1 MHLDICVR
9 YIFSLQG
16 KFLRKVQSRV
26 FATISKTLVGKKFL
40 KSVHSYN
47 SFFVWHD
54 FCFCTFFAYVS
65 WKSNNKLMKPKLCK
79 TIRNCFNYERAL
91 GTFFLTSVFEI
102 MAKTL
107 NSKKQLNEQM
117 LSNLNNHSLGLP

>member
-1 MHLDICVR
+1 
-9 YIFSLQG
+9 
-16 KFLRKVQSRV
+16 
-26 FATISKTLVGKKFL
+26 
-40 KSVHSYN
+40 
-47 SFFVWHD
+47 
-54 FCFCTFFAYVS
+54 
-65 WKSNNKLMKPKLCK
+65 MKPKLCK

-117 LSNLNNHSLGLP
+117 LSNLNNHSLGLPKRDLTLRAQRCTANQIKILAKKNVSYKKEWILQKNLLYLSYQLYQ